1 LYLFPL
7 FHGGQGTPHPLN
19 AAQEHLSDQMVA
31 YWSTFARTG
40 NPNNPAAPH
49 WQPYSAKADDVNAL
63 IEPKPHMTFGYGAQT
78 YHNNMRND
86 CSFWDQIPLTGVRG

>member
-1 LYLFPL
+1 
-7 FHGGQGTPHPLN
+7 
-19 AAQEHLSDQMVA
+19 MVA

-78 YHNNMRND
+78 YHNNMRNA
-86 CSFWDQIPLTGVRG
+86 CAFWDQIPLTGARG